1 MMKHDFKVTIYLL
14 PHILVY
20 VLLGC
25 NQEDQ
30 QEVRVNLFGFQTCD
44 LSSEHVK
51 LNFSNLVLEATE

>member
-30 QEVRVNLFGFQTCD
+30 QEVRDAILFGFC
-44 LSSEHVK
+44 LSKHLSDVINTRK
-51 LNFSNLVLEATE
+51 ALGSF

>member
-25 NQEDQ
+25 NQEDR
-30 QEVRVNLFGFQTCD
+30 QEVRYIILFGFC
-44 LSSEHVK
+44 LYEHLGNVVSTK
-51 LNFSNLVLEATE
+51 KAMY

>member
-30 QEVRVNLFGFQTCD
+30 QEVSYFIWFQTGD
-44 LSSEHVK
+44 TSSEQVK
-51 LNFSNLVLEATE
+51 LYFSNILVLEATE

>member
-30 QEVRVNLFGFQTCD
+30 QEVSYFIWFQTGD
-44 LSSEHVK
+44 TSSEQVK
-51 LNFSNLVLEATE
+51 FHFSNILVLEATE